1 MSLPVPRFVRSIVAA
16 VRYYLAGIWK
26 RANEVPIFIWAQ
38 AIAFKVLVTILPLIL
53 IATGIFGLVLRQE
66 NPFDTVAGYLR
77 TFLPTGQ
84 TESLVNLLYQL
95 QDASSTITIFGFVF
109 LFLTVITLFSV
120 LRYIVATAVGD
131 RHTYRSIP
139 AGYAFDLR
147 MVVQVGLLFLL
158 SFGLTFAM
166 NAVST
171 ETTAFLARLGFD
183 PDLLQRGW
191 RIVLRVVT
199 LLVPYLISLV
209 MFVQLYYFIPRP
221 SPPSRSAFFGATVA
235 AVIFEL
241 AKNGFTLY
249 ATYFGSFN
257 RYTSG
262 DSDAALGGLGG
273 IFGLLIAFVFWVY
286 FSGLVLII
294 GAMVTGLHEHR
305 HRPKRSRLGRFVRSL
320 FAKPEA
326 SQEGHAPGRAPEPDV
341 PEGPAPAPDETEPAP
356 TSSDQRASP
365 PANGPP
371 PAGNTRSSGDGAPAA
386 APASRSPT
394 DR

>member
-1 MSLPVPRFVRSIVAA
+1 MSLPRFVRALLDA

-26 RANEVPIFIWAQ
+26 RANEVPIFIYAQ

-84 TESLVNLLYQL
+84 TESLVKLLYEL
-95 QDASSTITIFGFVF
+95 QEASSTITIFGFIF
-109 LFLTVITLFSV
+109 LFVTVVTLFSV
-120 LRYIVATAVGD
+120 LRYIVATSVGD

-166 NAVST
+166 NTVST
-171 ETTAFLARLGFD
+171 ETTELLTRLGFD
-183 PDLLQRGW
+183 PDLLKRGW
-191 RIVLRVVT
+191 RIVLRISTV
-199 LLVPYLISLV
+199 LVPYLISLL
-209 MFVQLYYFIPRP
+209 MFVQLFYFIPRP
-221 SPPSRSAFFGATVA
+221 SPPSRSAFFGAMVA
-235 AVIFEL
+235 AVVFEL

-262 DSDAALGGLGG
+262 ESDAALGGLGG
-273 IFGLLIAFVFWVY
+273 IFGLLLAFVFWVY

-320 FAKPEA
+320 FSKKEPSAA
-326 SQEGHAPGRAPEPDV
+326 SSSAASAEGHPPGRLPAADV
-341 PEGPAPAPDETEPAP
+341 PEGTEPP
-356 TSSDQRASP
+356 PRSPDQRPSP
-365 PANGPP
+365 A
-371 PAGNTRSSGDGAPAA
+371 GDGAPASRTPTPDTSQ
-386 APASRSPT
+386 PA